1 MPDSTDA
8 NIYSDLQEIEKHER
22 IRRRVLRQLLDEQ
35 RQRKN
40 HAVGINSMMGSSRSF
55 VTSVDLSWAAEHIR
69 FASELPI
76 FNEYRDE
83 HGFVKPDKRTQHL
96 IQQRNLD
103 WRRQIPMTLYLAG
116 RENHKF
122 PPLWWW

>member
-1 MPDSTDA
+1 
-8 NIYSDLQEIEKHER
+8 
-22 IRRRVLRQLLDEQ
+22 
-35 RQRKN
+35 
-40 HAVGINSMMGSSRSF
+40 MMGSSRSF

-83 HGFVKPDKRTQHL
+83 HGFVKPDKSTQHL

-103 WRRQIPMTLYLAG
+103 WRRQIPMTLYLSS

-122 PPLWWW
+122 PPLLVVVTRPWVDQPHSDTMGTAGRTSARRFALV